1 MGSLYVIE
9 YSVRQ
14 HSFHITTLEDA
25 IRINYM
31 TSVQKIDTDYRII
44 SVYKTYEEATKEIR
58 KFRKELL

>member
-1 MGSLYVIE
+1 MGKYFVIE

-14 HSFHITTLEDA
+14 HAFHITTLGDA

-44 SVYKTYEEATKEIR
+44 SIYKTYEEATKEIR
-58 KFRKELL
+58 KFRKEFM